1 MNNSKPADELLGKIK
16 PTGEMPG
23 VDVPEDVQ
31 EEARS
36 IVRGAFR
43 LFSDH
48 NQRLADNLAEFN
60 QKRRETAETL
70 DRGARRTSGRIV

>member
-1 MNNSKPADELLGKIK
+1 MEDNGK
-16 PTGEMPG
+16 PTSSINGGKPVAG
-23 VDVPEDVQ
+23 VPEDVQ

-48 NQRLADNLAEFN
+48 NQRLADDLAEFN
-60 QKRRETAETL
+60 QKRRKATETIHS
-70 DRGARRTSGRIV
+70 GPRRTSGRIV